1 MLKEHGMP
9 PPSTSK
15 KERHKPATSICH
27 IHFLS
32 SIIYAKESDILWRK
46 PNVVSVC
53 GGVYR
58 SLFPVESQLCVVV
71 SWRSLFIQ
79 ITQTQEEHPP
89 RKNAT
94 NLLLPYVTFISY
106 QVSSMLKRAIYSGA
120 NLT

>member
-15 KERHKPATSICH
+15 KERRKPATSICH

-32 SIIYAKESDILWRK
+32 SIIYIKESDILRSK

-58 SLFPVESQLCVVV
+58 SLFPVESQLCVVAL
-71 SWRSLFIQ
+71 WRS
-79 ITQTQEEHPP
+79 
-89 RKNAT
+89 
-94 NLLLPYVTFISY
+94 IS
-106 QVSSMLKRAIYSGA
+106 V
-120 NLT
+120 